1 MSDTSVAA
9 PGVAAPGAPAPK
21 LDDLMLAMDVVDTL
35 RYDQRLVERELSADA
50 TEEALIKR
58 LREVYKSQGIEVSDR
73 VLEEGVKALNERRF
87 SYEPTGSSFG
97 RNLALLWIDRE
108 RISKILLGVLFALF
122 CVSLAYD
129 LLVARPHREAQ
140 RQAALEI
147 SEVLP
152 KTLADTYADI
162 LKVSKVDAAN
172 QHAAQLLADGK
183 AALAR
188 GDAAIA
194 RKAAQEMAALRDDL
208 RAEFTLR
215 VVNRPGE
222 DSGVWREPLINRGA
236 RNDYLIVEAV
246 APNGKILPRP
256 ILNEETGVTST
267 VTKWALR
274 VTNDTFEK
282 VMADK
287 RDNGIIERNI
297 VGQKKRG
304 FLDVDY
310 DMPVIGGTIT
320 KW

>member
-1 MSDTSVAA
+1 MTDTSVAVPA
-9 PGVAAPGAPAPK
+9 APAPK

-35 RYDQRLVERELSADA
+35 RHDQRIVERELSADA
-50 TEEALIKR
+50 SDEVLINR

-73 VLEEGVKALNERRF
+73 VLEEGVKALREKRF
-87 SYEPTGSSFG
+87 SYEPPRPSIERS
-97 RNLALLWIDRE
+97 LALLWIDRV
-108 RISKILLGVLFALF
+108 RIGKILLGGFFALF
-122 CVSLAYD
+122 CVWLAYD

-152 KTLADTYADI
+152 KTFADSYADI
-162 LKVSKVDAAN
+162 LKEAKVDAAT
-172 QHAAQLLADGK
+172 QYAAQLLADGK

-188 GDAAIA
+188 GDAATA
-194 RKAAQEMAALRDDL
+194 RKVAEDLASLRNDL
-208 RAEFTLR
+208 HAEFTLR
-215 VVNRPGE
+215 IVNRPGE
-222 DSGVWREPLINRGA
+222 ASGVWREPLINRGA

-246 APNGKILPRP
+246 APDGKILPRP

-267 VTKWALR
+267 VNKWGVR

-287 RDNGIIERNI
+287 RDNGIIERNN

-310 DMPVIGGTIT
+310 SMPVLGGTIT

>member
-1 MSDTSVAA
+1 MSDTSVAV

-50 TEEALIKR
+50 NDEALIKR

-87 SYEPTGSSFG
+87 SYEPPGPSFE
-97 RNLALLWIDRE
+97 RSLALLWIDRT
-108 RISKILLGVLFALF
+108 RIGKILLGVLFALF
-122 CVSLAYD
+122 CVSLAYY
-129 LLVARPHREAQ
+129 LLVARPQREAQ

-162 LKVSKVDAAN
+162 MRESKVDAAN

-188 GDAAIA
+188 GDAATA

-215 VVNRPGE
+215 IVNRPGE

-267 VTKWALR
+267 VTKWGLR

-310 DMPVIGGTIT
+310 DMAVIGGTIT